1 MVSKSEL
8 RARIKEE
15 MANLNYAKKDIMDE
29 KIRNS
34 IYSLKE
40 YRLANII
47 FTYVSKDKEVD
58 TIDLISHSITLGKA
72 VCVPLTK
79 KDNNSLEIR
88 EIKDLVDLKIGNFDI
103 LEPNKNTKITN
114 PEEIE
119 LLFIPGLAFGVRC
132 ERLGR
137 GGGYFDRFLMSSRGL
152 KVGLAYEFQIF
163 DSLPVEKHD
172 IKMDMIITNKRII
185 SCV

>member
-1 MVSKSEL
+1 MLSKSEL

-29 KIRNS
+29 KIRSS

-40 YRLANII
+40 YHSAKTI

-58 TIDLISHSITLGKA
+58 TINLITHSITLGKK

-88 EIKDLVDLKIGNFDI
+88 EIEDLMDLKIGNFDI
-103 LEPNKNTKITN
+103 LEPNENTKNTN

-119 LLFIPGLAFGVRC
+119 LFFIPGLAFGAGC

-163 DSLPVEKHD
+163 DSLPVQKHD
-172 IKMDMIITNKRII
+172 VRMNMIITNKRII
-185 SCV
+185 HCV